1 MQKLLKVLTIFC
13 VSLFCIYILESA
25 CFRLVDV
32 YANWRLHLAWGEP
45 SRPKNN
51 SFLDKLPL
59 DHFAPLPTNFTQ
71 TKHLGYWVGDENKYS
86 TKIMSFTR
94 PLRDIYEDYILNTF
108 EPLSN
113 FEIRDYED
121 IQGAVLP
128 NLKKLASIED
138 VKQRNARRVGDG
150 LEFARGVFIKIIV
163 DDGSYSYRTEFAEL
177 EASFGFLLEK
187 GFACIVLPVSSGE
200 DLLNKINNFKEKESL
215 LAQNLFAWAE
225 GLAANFLMESCR
237 MKPDLWK
244 AIMVTDPEEL
254 CPPPIGPKIPWV
266 YFVIDEDQRLKE
278 EGLDLLYEWIKLARI
293 NENLYASRLSGLVR
307 IGLNFQVE
315 KSIPSY
321 LVTYVIYITKI
332 FEEMQ
337 NAMPRFEVLT
347 QFDGQREFQEKEHNK
362 LLVTHVEV
370 TQNSGFDLTR
380 IEDSITKLEENKE
393 IQAITASPNFDC
405 DIIRE
410 YRAIRENDKQLS
422 LVSNRDLILKL
433 GLGFEEMGQEILDKI
448 RNKDPLFYLYYQSLR
463 AIEESPLN

>member
-1 MQKLLKVLTIFC
+1 MQKLVKVLTIFC
-13 VSLFCIYILESA
+13 FSLFCIYILESA

-45 SRPKNN
+45 SRPKDN

-59 DHFAPLPTNFTQ
+59 DHFAQLPTDFTRPD
-71 TKHLGYWVGDENKYS
+71 HLGYWVGDENKYT
-86 TKIMSFTR
+86 TKVMSFTR

-113 FEIRDYED
+113 FEIRDYEG

-138 VKQRNARRVGDG
+138 VKQRKARRVGDG
-150 LEFARGVFIKIIV
+150 LEFAKGVFIKIIV
-163 DDGSYSYRTEFAEL
+163 DDGADSYRTEFAEL

-200 DLLNKINNFKEKESL
+200 DLIHKVSNFKQEESL

-244 AIMVTDPEEL
+244 AVMLKDPEEL
-254 CPPPIGPKIPWV
+254 SPPPNGPKIPWV

-278 EGLDLLYEWIKLARI
+278 DGLDLLYEWIKLARVTD
-293 NENLYASRLSGLVR
+293 NLYASRLSGLVR

-321 LVTYVIYITKI
+321 FATYVISITKI
-332 FEEMQ
+332 FEEIQ
-337 NAMPRFEVLT
+337 NATPAFEVLT
-347 QFDGQREFQEKEHNK
+347 QPNGQREYKEKEHNK
-362 LLVTHVEV
+362 PKLPNVEV
-370 TQNSGFDLTR
+370 SRSSSFDLTR
-380 IEDSITKLEENKE
+380 IEDSITKLEESKE
-393 IQAITASPNFDC
+393 IKAITVSPNFNC
-405 DIIRE
+405 EIR
-410 YRAIRENDKQLS
+410 
-422 LVSNRDLILKL
+422 
-433 GLGFEEMGQEILDKI
+433 F
-448 RNKDPLFYLYYQSLR
+448 
-463 AIEESPLN
+463 

>member
-1 MQKLLKVLTIFC
+1 MQKLVKVLSIFC
-13 VSLFCIYILESA
+13 FSLFCIYLTESA
-25 CFRLVDV
+25 CFRLVDS

-45 SRPKNN
+45 SRPKKN

-59 DHFAPLPTNFTQ
+59 DHFVQLPTNFARPS
-71 TKHLGYWVGDENKYS
+71 HLGYWVGDENKYS
-86 TKIMSFTR
+86 TKVMSFTR
-94 PLRDIYEDYILNTF
+94 PLRDTYEDYILNTF
-108 EPLSN
+108 EPISN
-113 FEIRDYED
+113 FEIRDYEG

-138 VKQRNARRVGDG
+138 VKQRKARRVGDS
-150 LEFARGVFIKIIV
+150 LEFAKGVFIKIIV
-163 DDGSYSYRTEFAEL
+163 DDGAYSYRTEFAKL

-225 GLAANFLMESCR
+225 GLAVNFLMESCR
-237 MKPDLWK
+237 MKPDIWK
-244 AIMVTDPEEL
+244 AIMLTDPEEM

-278 EGLDLLYEWIKLARI
+278 EGLDLLYEWINLARV
-293 NENLYASRLSGLVR
+293 NDNLYSSRLSGLVR
-307 IGLNFQVE
+307 IGQNFQVE

-321 LVTYVIYITKI
+321 FATYVVYITKI

-337 NAMPRFEVLT
+337 YVTPRLEVLS
-347 QFDGQREFQEKEHNK
+347 QFDRQMERKEKEYTKSILPN
-362 LLVTHVEV
+362 VEV
-370 TQNSGFDLTR
+370 NRNSSFDLTR
-380 IEDSITKLEENKE
+380 IEDSITKLEESKE
-393 IQAITASPNFDC
+393 IKAMTASPNFDC
-405 DIIRE
+405 EIIRE
-410 YRAIRENDKQLS
+410 YRGIRENDSQLS

-433 GLGFEEMGQEILDKI
+433 GLVFEEMGKEVLDKI
-448 RNKDPLFYLYYQSLR
+448 KIMDPLFYLYYQSLR